1 MLQAIRFNKNVRAHV
16 SVLRHSLLFS
26 KVYAPRDLDKFVLL
40 CGANQFTED
49 TTALS
54 ARRKALLAFAQ
65 LQLPHAQF
73 FVAEDMFKVLQKEG
87 SKKNI
92 LDIENTISTFA
103 DKVIIVLESPSAF
116 AELGAFAVHDLR
128 EKLIVINDQKF
139 KDSQSFISLGPL
151 RAIEEESGKDH
162 VIYYKMKDDGIS
174 FTDSIGD
181 TFAPL
186 YSLLKNPLKGRAS
199 KVDISECDPADN
211 FCKTSVMMLHDLVYV
226 CGPITSGEL
235 VEVLKIL
242 FHHKKNFRVEEHLAL
257 LVAIGSLSQIGPN
270 LFRSALGRT
279 YFSYRFDLP
288 NVMSIFRNLQQKYFP
303 NRIYG
308 YS

>member
-1 MLQAIRFNKNVRAHV
+1 M
-16 SVLRHSLLFS
+16 
-26 KVYAPRDLDKFVLL
+26 YAPRDLDKFVLL

-49 TTALS
+49 TTDLS
-54 ARRKALLAFAQ
+54 ARRKALLGFAQ

-116 AELGAFAVHDLR
+116 AELGAFAVHNLR

-151 RAIEEESGKDH
+151 KAIEEKSGKDH
-162 VIYYKMKDDGIS
+162 IIYYKMKDDGIS

-186 YSLLKNPLKGRAS
+186 YSLLKDPLKGRAS
-199 KVDISECDPADN
+199 KVDFSECDPANN
-211 FCKTSVMMLHDLVYV
+211 FCKRSIMMLHDLVYV

-242 FHHKKNFRVEEHLAL
+242 FQHKKNFLVKEHLAL
-257 LVAIGSLSQIGPN
+257 LVAIGSLNQIGSN

-279 YFSYRFDLP
+279 YFDYRFDLP
-288 NVMSIFRNLQQKYFP
+288 SVMSIFRNLQQKYFR